1 MPKNRKK
8 RANKNRNINTKIL
21 EYADESK
28 EQVYA
33 KIIRSLGGKPPTFK
47 IKVLNQGEET
57 ASLSGSVDRKCGKIK
72 PDDWVLAEPMY
83 QSKDRKKYIIIE
95 KYTKDQV
102 RILKR
107 ESKLQE
113 YVLSNDN
120 DNLGFE
126 FTNQEN
132 RTEETININDNID
145 KILDNLDI

>member
-1 MPKNRKK
+1 
-8 RANKNRNINTKIL
+8 
-21 EYADESK
+21 
-28 EQVYA
+28 
-33 KIIRSLGGKPPTFK
+33 
-47 IKVLNQGEET
+47 
-57 ASLSGSVDRKCGKIK
+57 
-72 PDDWVLAEPMY
+72 MY

-107 ESKLQE
+107 EGKLQE

-126 FTNQEN
+126 FSNQEN

-145 KILDNLDI
+145 RILDNLDI